1 MQGPHPPRVG
11 TAGWAI
17 PRPVADRFP
26 SDGSAL
32 QRYAAVFNA
41 AEINTT
47 FYRRHKAETFQRW
60 ADTTPDDFLFA
71 VKAPRT
77 ITHERRL
84 ADVAS
89 LLSDFFADIGNLGDR
104 LGPVLIQLPPTL
116 AYDEALA
123 ESFFQQVRELSAGPV
138 ALEPRHATWFES
150 DAETMQIAHRIARVA
165 ADPARVPAAGRQG
178 GWSGLQYCR
187 MHGSPRMYYSAYS
200 ETELDRL
207 AGDLRAGSE
216 DGWCIFDNTASG
228 AAAADALQLRERLG

>member
-1 MQGPHPPRVG
+1 MRGSHPPRVG

-17 PRPVADRFP
+17 PRAVADRFP
-26 SDGSAL
+26 SEGSGL

-60 ADTTPDDFLFA
+60 ADTTPDGFLFA

-84 ADVAS
+84 IDVAS
-89 LLSDFFADIGNLGDR
+89 LLSDFFGDIGNLGDR

-116 AYDEALA
+116 TYDEALA
-123 ESFFQQVRELSAGPV
+123 GRLFRQVRELSAGAI

-150 DAETMQIAHRIARVA
+150 DAEAMQIAHGIARVA
-165 ADPARVPAAGRQG
+165 ADPAKVPAAGRQG

-187 MHGSPRMYYSAYS
+187 MHGSPRMYYSAYG
-200 ETELDRL
+200 EAELDRL
-207 AGDLRAGSE
+207 AGDLRAGSG
-216 DGWCIFDNTASG
+216 DAWCIFDNTASG
-228 AAAADALQLRERLG
+228 AAAADAPRLRDRLV